1 MRSTKLIQVE
11 VNQKYPTSVKHL
23 LAGIIFSKVLLVW
36 DEENEG
42 FIVSNVGHK
51 MSQVFRS
58 IVYLVKGFQG
68 CRSRLIVKLSHRLC

>member
-11 VNQKYPTSVKHL
+11 VNQKDPTSVKHL

-42 FIVSNVGHK
+42 FIVSNLQMGSLRNRQWQGVIRCHK
-51 MSQVFRS
+51 YSEV
-58 IVYLVKGFQG
+58 
-68 CRSRLIVKLSHRLC
+68 